1 MTRSATA
8 RPWWDALT
16 PRASA
21 RVQMFA
27 AAVTWLVGLGFLLV
41 RGVLFMVA
49 PGPGL
54 HFSHWLAPVVIV
66 AIVLG
71 IIKARYVL
79 IRYADKAVARIEHR
93 GNACFFGFFSVTSWL
108 FVIVMMG
115 GGILLRSTPLV
126 DHPWGR
132 ALLSV
137 IYIAVGTGLLI
148 GDRVFWISAL
158 RSRTVPQGGVSK

>member
-1 MTRSATA
+1 
-8 RPWWDALT
+8 
-16 PRASA
+16 
-21 RVQMFA
+21 MFA
-27 AAVTWLVGLGFLLV
+27 AAVTWLVGLIPPRAWCAV
-41 RGVLFMVA
+41 RGRS
-49 PGPGL
+49 GSGL

-66 AIVLG
+66 AIVLRHHQG
-71 IIKARYVL
+71 ALRPD
-79 IRYADKAVARIEHR
+79 RYADKAVARIEHR
-93 GNACFFGFFSVTSWL
+93 GKACFFGFFSVTSWL

-148 GDRVFWISAL
+148 GDRVFWISAW
-158 RSRTVPQGGVSK
+158 RSRSVPEGGVAK